1 MVGEDKL
8 MEGDIASSIPIV
20 EISKRADHQR
30 FAESEEI
37 DDDYDHYSD
46 DVNFEDDDEL
56 DDVALSS
63 PRRTRQQPIS
73 THFIPINGK
82 KKIDMSPPDIKL
94 ENSKELAKQFSN
106 EGKVDRAIEEYI
118 KSVAFSRI
126 VHGTSHWK
134 HALAVISLGDG
145 YLNLK
150 GYCAQAEYHAE
161 TARSIMLHGGHTAS
175 SMEEKA
181 QLYAVLIMI
190 YRVLG
195 QAATGLKKYSE
206 AEQALQKAD
215 KISQERSRLSCVSD
229 RECDQLDIAL
239 YSAMARLYG
248 KQKKHALASEKY
260 DKLTELMEKEYGTD
274 SSQVMKTY
282 TEYGKLEL
290 SKGRHANFDKAINLF
305 LQAHSIAAAIHKEGH
320 PEIIDTALAL
330 SQAYAITGWE
340 EAEASALSY
349 IEECVSSCT
358 TIYGPSD
365 PKTLEV
371 NDYLAKMLVRM
382 DKSQEAMLI
391 LRSSL
396 PLKFEVFGDYSEPV
410 SDAYKLIGSINLSE
424 GSIEKALR
432 AYKKCHTIEV
442 ILLGKNHRK
451 TKDTFQTME
460 MLMSS
465 PGLSH
470 KFVLNKA
477 DELQK
482 RPRFNSVVG
491 RAK

>member
-1 MVGEDKL
+1 MVGDEEQRED
-8 MEGDIASSIPIV
+8 GDIAPTVPIV
-20 EISKRADHQR
+20 EISRRESHPRAADY
-30 FAESEEI
+30 EE
-37 DDDYDHYSD
+37 DEDDHYSD
-46 DVNFEDDDEL
+46 DDDFDEDDDL
-56 DDVALSS
+56 VDNVALSS
-63 PRRTRQQPIS
+63 PRRPSPSPRLQPS
-73 THFIPINGK
+73 SLLHKPVNGRK
-82 KKIDMSPPDIKL
+82 RVDMTPPDLKL
-94 ENSKELAKQFSN
+94 EKSQELALKFADQ
-106 EGKVDRAIEEYI
+106 GK
-118 KSVAFSRI
+118 
-126 VHGTSHWK
+126 
-134 HALAVISLGDG
+134 
-145 YLNLK
+145 
-150 GYCAQAEYHAE
+150 AEFHAE
-161 TARSIMLHGGHTAS
+161 NARSIMLHGGHTAS

-181 QLYAVLIMI
+181 QLYAVLIKI

-195 QAATGLKKYSE
+195 QAATGLKKYPE

-229 RECDQLDIAL
+229 KECDQLDIAL
-239 YSAMARLYG
+239 FTAMAR
-248 KQKKHALASEKY
+248 S
-260 DKLTELMEKEYGTD
+260 
-274 SSQVMKTY
+274 
-282 TEYGKLEL
+282 LEL

-320 PEIIDTALAL
+320 PELIDTALAL
-330 SQAYAITGWE
+330 SQAYASTGWE

-349 IEECVSSCT
+349 LEECVSSCT
-358 TIYGPSD
+358 TIYGPSS

-371 NDYLAKMLVRM
+371 NDHLAKMMVRM
-382 DKSQEAMLI
+382 DKSQEAMQI

-396 PLKFEVFGDYSEPV
+396 PLKTEVFGDYSEPV
-410 SDAYKLIGSINLSE
+410 SDTYKLMGSISLSE

-451 TKDTFQTME
+451 TKDTLQTME
-460 MLMSS
+460 MLMAS

-491 RAK
+491 RTK

>member
-1 MVGEDKL
+1 MVGDDEQV
-8 MEGDIASSIPIV
+8 EGDVAPTVPIV
-20 EISKRADHQR
+20 EISRRGDRSRVRDEHEDH
-30 FAESEEI
+30 E
-37 DDDYDHYSD
+37 DYSD
-46 DVNFEDDDEL
+46 DADFDEEDE
-56 DDVALSS
+56 DDVALPS
-63 PRRTRQQPIS
+63 PRRTSPSPRSLPATARHKS
-73 THFIPINGK
+73 VNGRRK
-82 KKIDMSPPDIKL
+82 VDMTPPDVKL
-94 ENSKELAKQFSN
+94 EKSQELAKRFSS
-106 EGKVDRAIEEYI
+106 EGKIDKAMEEFI
-118 KSVAFSRI
+118 KCVAFSRI
-126 VHGTSHWK
+126 VNGSSHWR
-134 HALAVISLGDG
+134 HALAIINLGEA
-145 YLNLK
+145 YLDLK
-150 GYCAQAEYHAE
+150 GYNAQAEYHGE
-161 TARSIMLHGGHTAS
+161 TARSIMLHGGHTAA

-181 QLYAVLIMI
+181 ELYAVLIKI
-190 YRVLG
+190 YRIIG
-195 QAATGLKKYSE
+195 QAATGLKKYPE

-215 KISQERSRLSCVSD
+215 KISQERSRLTCVTD

-239 YSAMARLYG
+239 FSAMARLYG
-248 KQKKHALASEKY
+248 KQKKYALASEKY

-305 LQAHSIAAAIHKEGH
+305 LQAHSIASAIHKEGH
-320 PEIIDTALAL
+320 PELIDTALAL
-330 SQAYAITGWE
+330 SQAYASTGWE

-349 IEECVSSCT
+349 LEECVSTCT
-358 TIYGPSD
+358 SIYGPNN

-371 NDYLAKMLVRM
+371 NDHLAKMMVRM
-382 DKSQEAMLI
+382 DKSQDAMQI

-396 PLKFEVFGDYSEPV
+396 PLKSEVFGDYSEPV
-410 SDAYKLIGSINLSE
+410 SDTYKLMGSISLSE

-451 TKDTFQTME
+451 TKDTLQTME

-491 RAK
+491 RTK

>member
-1 MVGEDKL
+1 MED
-8 MEGDIASSIPIV
+8 EIGSSVPIV
-20 EISKRADHQR
+20 EISRRPNQGR
-30 FAESEEI
+30 VAETEEI
-37 DDDYDHYSD
+37 DDYDDDHFSNHEDLEDID
-46 DVNFEDDDEL
+46 DVDE
-56 DDVALSS
+56 VALPS
-63 PRRTRQQPIS
+63 PRHSRHHRPS
-73 THFIPINGK
+73 SHRSPINGNR
-82 KKIDMSPPDIKL
+82 KIDMTPPDIKL
-94 ENSKELAKQFSN
+94 ENSKELAKQLAE
-106 EGKVDRAIEEYI
+106 EGKVDKAIEEYI
-118 KSVAFSRI
+118 KCVAFSRI
-126 VHGTSHWK
+126 VHGASHWK
-134 HALAVISLGDG
+134 HALAVISLGEA

-150 GYCAQAEYHAE
+150 GYNAQAEYHAE

-181 QLYAVLIMI
+181 QLYAVLIQI

-195 QAATGLKKYSE
+195 QAATGLKKYPQ

-215 KISQERSRLSCVSD
+215 KISQERSQLSCVSD

-239 YSAMARLYG
+239 YSAMACLYG

-260 DKLTELMEKEYGTD
+260 DKLTELIEKEYGTD
-274 SSQVMKTY
+274 SSQVMKAY
-282 TEYGKLEL
+282 TDYGKLEL

-305 LQAHSIAAAIHKEGH
+305 LQAHSIAAVIHKEGH
-320 PEIIDTALAL
+320 PELIDTALAL
-330 SQAYAITGWE
+330 AQAYASTGWE

-349 IEECVSSCT
+349 LEECVSSCT
-358 TIYGPSD
+358 SIYGPSN

-371 NDYLAKMLVRM
+371 NDHLAKMMVRM
-382 DKSQEAMLI
+382 DKSQEAMQI

-396 PLKFEVFGDYSEPV
+396 PLKSEVFGDYSEPV
-410 SDAYKLIGSINLSE
+410 SDTYKLIGSISLSE
-424 GSIEKALR
+424 GNIEKALR

-451 TKDTFQTME
+451 TKDTLQTME

-482 RPRFNSVVG
+482 RPRFNSVVA
-491 RAK
+491 RTK